1 MGKKDRLKNGL
12 DALFEDN
19 FHETDENNSNDVG
32 SIKMVRISLLEP
44 NKEQPRHEFDAE
56 KLAELSANIAEHGV
70 LQPLLV
76 RPLDNGSYQIV
87 AGERRWRASRMAG
100 LKEVPAYI
108 KDLTDIQVAQVS
120 IVENIQREDLNP
132 IEEAE
137 AYNRL
142 SSEFKMTHDAI
153 ANTVG
158 KSRSQ
163 ISNSLRLLKLSKPV
177 QKMLID
183 GKIATGHAKI
193 LVTIEDK
200 ENQEALA
207 EKISE
212 QNLTVRELEKV
223 ILESQNNN
231 DKKAKSKPKKKKES
245 KQDPF
250 LVEAQ
255 IALETLLSRKVSVAT
270 EKNGGITM
278 KVDFSDID
286 DFKSCISKLKT

>member
-1 MGKKDRLKNGL
+1 
-12 DALFEDN
+12 
-19 FHETDENNSNDVG
+19 
-32 SIKMVRISLLEP
+32 
-44 NKEQPRHEFDAE
+44 
-56 KLAELSANIAEHGV
+56 
-70 LQPLLV
+70 
-76 RPLDNGSYQIV
+76 
-87 AGERRWRASRMAG
+87 
-100 LKEVPAYI
+100 
-108 KDLTDIQVAQVS
+108 
-120 IVENIQREDLNP
+120 
-132 IEEAE
+132 
-137 AYNRL
+137 
-142 SSEFKMTHDAI
+142 
-153 ANTVG
+153 
-158 KSRSQ
+158 
-163 ISNSLRLLKLSKPV
+163 
-177 QKMLID
+177 MLID

>member
-1 MGKKDRLKNGL
+1 
-12 DALFEDN
+12 
-19 FHETDENNSNDVG
+19 
-32 SIKMVRISLLEP
+32 
-44 NKEQPRHEFDAE
+44 
-56 KLAELSANIAEHGV
+56 
-70 LQPLLV
+70 
-76 RPLDNGSYQIV
+76 
-87 AGERRWRASRMAG
+87 
-100 LKEVPAYI
+100 
-108 KDLTDIQVAQVS
+108 
-120 IVENIQREDLNP
+120 
-132 IEEAE
+132 
-137 AYNRL
+137 
-142 SSEFKMTHDAI
+142 MTHDAI

-193 LVTIEDK
+193 LVAIEDK